1 MIELDSVKMPK
12 RPGVL
17 TLGTNQNAKFNV
29 KVAYKM

>member
-1 MIELDSVKMPK
+1 MVELDSVKIGKQGAVM
-12 RPGVL
+12 